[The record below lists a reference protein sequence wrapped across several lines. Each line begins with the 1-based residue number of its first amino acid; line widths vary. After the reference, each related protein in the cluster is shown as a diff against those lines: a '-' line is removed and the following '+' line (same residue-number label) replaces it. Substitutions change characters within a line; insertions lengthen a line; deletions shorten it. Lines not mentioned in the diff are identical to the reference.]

1 MPLFVNDKW
10 HNIFTHQI
18 KETENYKE
26 SPTVKA
32 PSPHEGLLSRKTGI
46 TVLFSAKMFVLTS
59 YYTFFCSCKQES
71 RVLMRL
77 GEGIHLYSKEE

>member
-1 MPLFVNDKW
+1 MTGGI
-10 HNIFTHQI
+10 IFYTSI
-18 KETENYKE
+18 KETENSKE
-26 SPTVKA
+26 TPTVKA
-32 PSPHEGLLSRKTGI
+32 PSPHDGLPSRKTRI

-77 GEGIHLYSKEE
+77 GEGIHLNSKEE

>member
-1 MPLFVNDKW
+1 MTGDV
-10 HNIFTHQI
+10 IFYTSI
-18 KETENYKE
+18 KETENSRE
-26 SPTVKA
+26 TPTVKA
-32 PSPHEGLLSRKTGI
+32 PSPHDGLLSRKTRL

-77 GEGIHLYSKEE
+77 GEGIHLNSKEE